1 MLVLTKTHDTKEK
14 RFSLEDLISNCEQLR
29 SCRTMCSQSL
39 YFVTSIS
46 NFILLTLNSI
56 SLFFNLILIFMYY
69 SMMETSILSEYRL
82 KNSALPIENSISR
95 SSHQRCSI
103 KKKWQKQPFTG
114 VRENSCSEKFCKI
127 HKKALKMKTFF

>member
-69 SMMETSILSEYRL
+69 SMVETSILSEYRL

-95 SSHQRCSI
+95 SSHQGALL
-103 KKKWQKQPFTG
+103 KKSD
-114 VRENSCSEKFCKI
+114 RNSHSQVFERI
-127 HKKALKMKTFF
+127 AALKNFAKSTRKHLR